1 METTNNAQ
9 IVQGIY
15 DALGRGDLA
24 AVLGRV
30 DETSLWDFNVARSE
44 VPWHAPVR
52 GPAAIGKFLGEFME
66 NITLEAFEPRI
77 FDAGEEVFALVHSP
91 TPSSAPAG
99 ASIRSSSSAGP
110 SRTAASRACATSRTR
125 RRSSTP
131 GAAPRP

>member
-9 IVQGIY
+9 IVQSIY

-66 NITLEAFEPRI
+66 NITLEAFEPRL
-77 FDAGEEVFALVHSP
+77 FDAGEEVFALVRLAYTIKRTGRRVDQEQLQRWSLANGRVTRLRHFEDTAQVIDAWRGT
-91 TPSSAPAG
+91 TP
-99 ASIRSSSSAGP
+99 
-110 SRTAASRACATSRTR
+110 
-125 RRSSTP
+125 
-131 GAAPRP
+131 